1 MYMSEDYNSP
11 QSPYWC
17 MKTLIAV
24 ALADDDGFWTA
35 EEGGYPAFDPPV
47 EVLAAPRQ
55 IICNHP
61 KSNHHF
67 MLTPGQFAEAH
78 IKAKEAKYCK
88 FAYSS
93 AFAFSVPTGPAIHQL
108 APDSQLY
115 LSRDAAETW
124 RTKGTCEAVR
134 FGTSTLRS
142 GPGMK
147 EERAQTALVRWYP
160 WGDRSASVET
170 TLVPPTD
177 RWPDWHVRIHRIRC
191 LRDLPSLKIVEGGF
205 ALHGRNEADGRL
217 LPAAELS
224 DDAFLG
230 RFEGVVSGDRSTLVC
245 SSDGASGVVVDAVSD
260 SPQLQVASRALKPDP
275 NTNLVRQRT
284 LIPTGWL
291 EMSGPIPAG
300 VEIVLITSVFAV
312 SSRANGRLPWG
323 GVTLKQRWLDRPAVS
338 SHKSDK
344 GGLNVDMLAG

>member
-24 ALADDDGFWTA
+24 ALAEDDDFWTA
-35 EEGGYPAFDPPV
+35 EETAYPGFEPPV
-47 EVLAAPRQ
+47 ELLAAPQQ

-61 KSNHHF
+61 RSNHHF

-134 FGTSTLRS
+134 FGTATLKLGGGR
-142 GPGMK
+142 
-147 EERAQTALVRWYP
+147 EETTATARVRWYP

-170 TLVPPTD
+170 TLVPPTN
-177 RWPDWHVRIHRIRC
+177 RWPDWHIRVHRIRC
-191 LRDLPSLKIVEGGF
+191 LRDMPSLQIVEGGF
-205 ALHGRNEADGRL
+205 ALHGRKESDGRL
-217 LPAAELS
+217 LSAVELS
-224 DDAFLG
+224 DDAMPG
-230 RFEGVVSGDRSTLVC
+230 HFEGMVSDDCSTLVC
-245 SSDGASGVVVDAVSD
+245 SSDGASGVVVDAVSSAPD
-260 SPQLQVASRALKPDP
+260 IRVSSQALKPDP

-284 LIPTGWL
+284 LIPTGWVNI
-291 EMSGPIPAG
+291 SGPVPAG
-300 VEIVLITSVFAV
+300 LEIVLITSVFAV
-312 SSRANGRLPWG
+312 STHANGGLPSDS
-323 GVTLKQRWLDRPAVS
+323 VALKKRWLDRPAVS
-338 SHKSDK
+338 IQGKTKENIDVID
-344 GGLNVDMLAG
+344 LLDE